1 MTIQVT
7 LISEGGYR
15 PLSTLI
21 EVESWEAYQEN
32 KRKWNDRAIVKI
44 CGKRYMTAYDLK
56 KYGYTTLKARPYD
69 PEQIAREKEER
80 YNKIKQE
87 RGWI

>member
-15 PLSTLI
+15 PLSTLL
-21 EVESWEAYQEN
+21 EVENWATYQAD

-69 PEQIAREKEER
+69 LVKGRKVNGREKPITATR
-80 YNKIKQE
+80 KNF
-87 RGWI
+87 